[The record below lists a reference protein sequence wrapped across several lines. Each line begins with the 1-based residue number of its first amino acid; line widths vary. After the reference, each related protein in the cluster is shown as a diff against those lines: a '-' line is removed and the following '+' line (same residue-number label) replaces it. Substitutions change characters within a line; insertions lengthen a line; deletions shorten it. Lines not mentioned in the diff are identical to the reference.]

1 MGRQLLD
8 AGEVAYIDGWAKKG
22 EGLAEARGMAS
33 GMGHHNQG
41 GSARYNQ

>member
-41 GSARYNQ
+41 GSAWYNQ